1 MGGVIGFGS
10 PFVTCL
16 WALSLAGV
24 LWWLGREMVKGR
36 LVSQLSTV
44 ILFSFFFPIIIQ
56 YPFTFSPI
64 NSFAVGVDNYS
75 RYRAHVDVAFLI
87 TMAGMTMIIAGYL
100 ACGSRMSDFAPMKF
114 VATGIRA
121 WTQGT
126 FLYLSSLFILL
137 LFGLLLSLGMLG
149 AGGARSIAQSL
160 PALRP
165 FYNVA
170 HIILPLTIT
179 LDLLVGVQRRRPSIL
194 FLAVAN
200 LGLAVLTGTRSA
212 ALGGV
217 LLFVLVVT
225 GHASLLQRLK
235 VRQVLKLFPAAA
247 AILLAAI
254 YLGDVRAGQYNVLQT
269 IANLGLTLF
278 YGNNFSDL
286 RDFAWVRSYWDG
298 QYYLGRTQAAGLLA
312 FIPSA
317 ISPFRAEWNWG
328 VVTTTLAGLDPLVTP
343 GLRAGAFGEAYFNF
357 GMAGVLIAGLLYG
370 YFIRRVHNVTLL
382 AARRLPPHEAQ
393 MKVLAGFVAIGL
405 AGSFLN
411 TAGFFGFY
419 ITMAILGA
427 LPALDYTLRAIR
439 ATSGGTLASRPAGG
453 ASPL

>member
-1 MGGVIGFGS
+1 MGAVIGFGS
-10 PFVTCL
+10 PFVTGI

-24 LWWLGREMVKGR
+24 LWWLGRETVRGR
-36 LVSQLSTV
+36 LVSQLSAV
-44 ILFSFFFPIIIQ
+44 ILFSFFFPVIIQ

-64 NSFAVGVDNYS
+64 NGFAVGLDNYS
-75 RYRAHVDVAFLI
+75 RYRAHVDAAYLI
-87 TMAGMTMIIAGYL
+87 TMAGAAMMIMGYL
-100 ACGSRMSDFAPMKF
+100 AGGSRMSDFAPMKF
-114 VATGIRA
+114 VVTGIRA

-137 LFGLLLSLGMLG
+137 LFGLLLGLGLLG

-179 LDLLVGVQRRRPSIL
+179 LDLLVGVQRRRWSIL

-212 ALGGV
+212 ALGGI

-225 GHASLLQRLK
+225 GHASLLQRLR
-235 VRQVLKLFPAAA
+235 VRQVLKLIPAAA

-254 YLGDVRAGQYNVLQT
+254 YLGDVRAGQYNIIQT
-269 IANLGLTLF
+269 MANLGLTLF

-286 RDFAWVRSYWDG
+286 RDFAWVKSYWNG
-298 QYYLGRTQAAGLLA
+298 EYYLGRTQAAGLLA

-317 ISPFRAEWNWG
+317 ISPFRAQWNWG

-343 GLRAGAFGEAYFNF
+343 GLRAGPFGEAYFNF
-357 GMAGVLIAGLLYG
+357 GIAGTLIAGLLYG
-370 YFIRRVHNVTLL
+370 YFIRRVHNITLL
-382 AARRLPPHEAQ
+382 AARTLSPYEAQ
-393 MKVLAGFVAIGL
+393 LKVLAGFVAVGM

-419 ITMAILGA
+419 ITLAILAGV
-427 LPALDYTLRAIR
+427 PALDYTLRAIR
-439 ATSGGTLASRPAGG
+439 AASGGNLASRPASG
-453 ASPL
+453 ATRL